1 MFIGTNE
8 QLCNALQHIVDTPS
22 NGETIKSVAN
32 AARLVIEG
40 QNAEIDRLRT
50 ALSVYADG
58 CDATETTSCGYE
70 GNMCCMTARKAMED
84 MGYE

>member
-1 MFIGTNE
+1 MFVGTNE
-8 QLCNALQHIVDTPS
+8 QLCNALQHMVDTPS
-22 NGETIKSVAN
+22 NGTTIKSVAN

-40 QNAEIDRLRT
+40 QQAEIDRLRE

-70 GNMCCMTARKAMED
+70 GNMCCMTALTAL
-84 MGYE
+84 GATQ